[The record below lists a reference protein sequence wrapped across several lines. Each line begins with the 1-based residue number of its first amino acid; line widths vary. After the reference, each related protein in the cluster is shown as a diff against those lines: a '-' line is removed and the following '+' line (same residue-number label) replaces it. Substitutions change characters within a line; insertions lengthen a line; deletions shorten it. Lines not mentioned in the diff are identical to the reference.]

1 MSSGNDLQEMEVGTT
16 QSKTAVNAKAAPA
29 AAPETSATPVATPG
43 QAASYEDLGGPT
55 PENSKP
61 DDNSNALKTPG
72 ATLKQVKD
80 VVNKGAAPADA
91 AGSSAT
97 PVSTPGQG
105 GKMEEVEAEGE
116 VVAEE
121 ETAEEAVVSEEETTE
136 TTDETEVV
144 AESEETTEEEILTG
158 EELDSAIEEDVNA
171 LLSGD
176 ESLSEEFREKAK
188 LVFEAALGA
197 KAKEISAELEEQYAT
212 ALSEEV
218 AEIKIELTE
227 RVDSYLEYVSA
238 EWLEEN
244 ALSIENGLKSEITE
258 SFITGMKGL
267 FEEHYV
273 SMPEEKYDVLES
285 MVQKLD
291 EMETKLNEQIEKN
304 IYLNKQLGESTAESV
319 FNRVCEGL
327 AVSQKDKLGSLVEN
341 VEFESENDYYQKLVT
356 LRESYFP
363 RNAGTPAN
371 ETEETLTEEAAPME
385 EVSSTM
391 DAYVRALSTVAK
403 K

>member
-1 MSSGNDLQEMEVGTT
+1 MSSGNNLHEMEVGTT
-16 QSKTAVNAKAAPA
+16 QSKTAVNAKASAPM
-29 AAPETSATPVATPG
+29 APETSATSVATPG

-61 DDNSNALKTPG
+61 DDDSNALKTPG

-80 VVNKGAAPADA
+80 VVTKSAAPADA
-91 AGSSAT
+91 AGTSAT

-116 VVAEE
+116 VVSEE
-121 ETAEEAVVSEEETTE
+121 ETAEEAVVSEEETTTNE
-136 TTDETEVV
+136 AEVV
-144 AESEETTEEEILTG
+144 AESEETTEEEILAG

-197 KAKEISAELEEQYAT
+197 KAKEISAQLEEQYAT

-218 AEIKIELTE
+218 AEIKVELTE

-244 ALSIENGLKSEITE
+244 SLSIENGLKSEITE

-273 SMPEEKYDVLES
+273 TIPEEKYDVLEN

-327 AVSQKDKLGSLVEN
+327 AVSQKDKLESLVEN

-363 RNAGTPAN
+363 RKAGTPAN
-371 ETEETLTEEAAPME
+371 ETEETLTEEATSME